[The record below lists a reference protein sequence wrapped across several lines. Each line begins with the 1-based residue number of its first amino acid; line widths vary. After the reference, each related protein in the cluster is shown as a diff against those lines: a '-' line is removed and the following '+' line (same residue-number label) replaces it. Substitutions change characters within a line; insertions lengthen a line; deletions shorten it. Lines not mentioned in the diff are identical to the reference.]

1 MTSIESFKECM
12 RQLTTGVTVI
22 TTISEDNEKSGVT
35 INTFSSLSLDPLLIL
50 FSLKKT
56 SFCYNTFINSK
67 HFTVNILSSDQQKI
81 SDLFTKAGKEKWKE
95 IKTIK
100 DTLTDCPAIEGSL
113 AFLECAPQN
122 FYEGGDH
129 TIIVGKVINA
139 VKLADNKKPLVYFS
153 SNYTN
158 IQ

>member
-22 TTISEDNEKSGVT
+22 TTISEDNKKLGVT
-35 INTFSSLSLDPLLIL
+35 INTFCSLSLDPLLIL
-50 FSLKKT
+50 FNLKKT
-56 SFCYNTFINSK
+56 SFCYNKFINSK
-67 HFTVNILSSDQQKI
+67 HFTVNILSNDQQKI
-81 SDLFTKAGKEKWKE
+81 SDLFTKAGEEQWKE

-100 DTLTDCPAIEGSL
+100 NTLTDCPAIQGSL
-113 AFLECAPQN
+113 AFLECIPQS

-129 TIIVGKVINA
+129 TIIVGKVINS
-139 VKLADNKKPLVYFS
+139 VKLSDKKPLVYFS
-153 SNYTN
+153 SNYTK

>member
-1 MTSIESFKECM
+1 MTSIDSFKECM
-12 RQLTTGVTVI
+12 RQLTTGVTII
-22 TTISEDNEKSGVT
+22 TTISEDNKKSGVT

-56 SFCYNTFINSK
+56 SFCYSDFINCKS
-67 HFTVNILSSDQQKI
+67 FTINILSASQRGLSD
-81 SDLFTKAGKEKWKE
+81 SFTKSHEDKWKQVE
-95 IKTIK
+95 LLKN
-100 DTLTDCPAIEGSL
+100 TLTNSPAIEGSL
-113 AFLECAPQN
+113 AFLECSPQH

-129 TIIVGKVINA
+129 TIIVGKVLNS
-139 VKLADNKKPLVYFS
+139 VNLKETNPLVYFS

>member
-1 MTSIESFKECM
+1 MTSIDSFKECM
-12 RQLTTGVTVI
+12 RQLTTGVSVI

-50 FSLKKT
+50 FSLKKA
-56 SFCYNTFINSK
+56 SFCYREFINSK
-67 HFTVNILSSDQQKI
+67 NFTVNILSKDQQKI
-81 SDLFTKAGKEKWKE
+81 SDLFTRAGEEKWKE

-100 DTLTDCPAIEGSL
+100 NTLTDCPAIEGSL
-113 AFLECAPQN
+113 AFLECIPEH

-139 VKLADNKKPLVYFS
+139 VKLTDKKPLVYFS